1 MQTLVLIIA
10 FWLILLGIYGA
21 LPIIMAPFRRRERAR
36 RAAPAS
42 RFESAPPA
50 PRVAPAPPPP
60 IQATAAPP
68 IEIPRVVTVSQPI
81 PVIKSVHLPAQMP
94 MEPVMQAPE
103 PPKSAKSRKQPVVE
117 KEVIVARQA
126 APATNGNASHTPAA
140 AATGAS
146 AVFSEVEMLREQV
159 ETLRSE
165 IASLSTREQ
174 RDRTAR
180 AKRYRT
186 GSYTDLP
193 RHLRR
198 QVREVR
204 NERHPAHA

>member
-21 LPIIMAPFRRRERAR
+21 LPIMMAPFRRRDRAR
-36 RAAPAS
+36 RAAPAA

-60 IQATAAPP
+60 VRAAAAPP
-68 IEIPRVVTVSQPI
+68 IEIPRVVSVSQPI
-81 PVIKSVHLPAQMP
+81 PVIKSVHLPAQPP
-94 MEPVMQAPE
+94 MEPVIQAAE
-103 PPKSAKSRKQPVVE
+103 PPKPAKSRRQPVVE
-117 KEVIVARQA
+117 KEVIVAKQA
-126 APATNGNASHTPAA
+126 ASATNGNGSHAPVPA
-140 AATGAS
+140 AS

-159 ETLRSE
+159 ETLRTE
-165 IASLSTREQ
+165 IASLSTRGQ
-174 RDRTAR
+174 RDRTPP

-204 NERHPAHA
+204 NERRPAHA